1 MFGVKTARIQQ
12 LEHKTQVLE
21 SNLASAERRLD
32 HYRKT
37 ADKLRYTLVV
47 RDQEVIDLKKQL
59 DNPFRVPL
67 HEHNFAELE
76 MRVIADMANRP
87 DLYGAEAI
95 NNLRGTGRSS
105 ARNPALQ
112 NVRKDGHTRPEL
124 VNLSFEYKGKRHTYA
139 VHEHG
144 TERLSCSLVQGGE
157 TLRVFCRRRTGMVHY
172 DYVKSQITSEIRKE
186 YAE

>member
-1 MFGVKTARIQQ
+1 MFGVKAARIQQ

-21 SNLASAERRLD
+21 SNLTSTERRLE

-37 ADKLRYTLVV
+37 ADRLRHSLIV
-47 RDQEVIDLKKQL
+47 RDNEVVELKKQL

-67 HEHNFAELE
+67 HQHNFAELE
-76 MRVIADMANRP
+76 ARTVADMMRRP
-87 DLYGAEAI
+87 DLYGTEAI
-95 NNLRGTGRSS
+95 NNLRGTGRWS

-112 NVRKDGHTRPEL
+112 NIRKDGHTRPEL
-124 VNLSFEYKGKRHTYA
+124 VNISFEYKGKRHTYA

-144 TERLSCSLVQGGE
+144 TERLSYSLVQGGE
-157 TLRVFCRRRTGMVHY
+157 TLRVFCRRRTGVVHY